1 MMALNKRMLATAM
14 MSMWVMSST
23 AVQAKQASDAEV
35 AFNKEVLECAA
46 YYEIAS
52 DAIANMN
59 APQMAA
65 VGERLKQSSQQAVTL
80 AKQYQAEAD
89 VEKVLASQKQAQL
102 DSLPNNK
109 ALGRLMGKY
118 KEPCKS
124 LLAEPQKRLDYWIM
138 ATM

>member
-1 MMALNKRMLATAM
+1 MTLSL
-14 MSMWVMSST
+14 V
-23 AVQAKQASDAEV
+23 AVGAHAKQASDAEI

-65 VGERLKQSSQQAVTL
+65 VGDRLKQSSQQAVNL
-80 AKQYQAEAD
+80 AKQYQADED
-89 VEKVLASQKQAQL
+89 VQQVLAAQKQAQL

-118 KEPCKS
+118 KEPCKT